1 MQKHKH
7 AHMSDMPGKL
17 LMDAATFSSRISGI
31 KAFLFDWD
39 GVFNNGE
46 KNIEGHSA
54 YSETDSMGINMM
66 RFHYHLLKN
75 RMPVCAII
83 SGEHNLLSYKWAK
96 RDHLHAVYAGFKHKE
111 TALEDICT
119 KYSLLPEEVLF
130 VYDDVLDLSL
140 AAKAGLRFLVHH
152 AGNPAFE
159 SFCIRHQLA
168 DYVTRQEGGAH
179 AVREISEVVMQ
190 HSGNYDLTIQHRMQY
205 SKEYLA
211 YLEERDRIETPFL
224 VYKDGII
231 QPHS

>member
-1 MQKHKH
+1 ML
-7 AHMSDMPGKL
+7 DIPGKL
-17 LMDAATFSSRISGI
+17 LMDAEKFSSRLSGI

-46 KNIEGHSA
+46 KNIEGHSP

-66 RFHYHLLKN
+66 RFHYHLQNN
-75 RMPVCAII
+75 RMPICAVI
-83 SGEHNLLSYKWAK
+83 SGEHNRLSYQWAR

-111 TALEDICT
+111 VALEDICK
-119 KYSLLPEEVLF
+119 KYHLQPEEVLF

-159 SFCIRHQLA
+159 SFCIRHQLT
-168 DYVTRQEGGAH
+168 DYITRQEGGGH

-190 HSGNYDLTIQHRMQY
+190 YSGNYDLTIQHRMQY

-211 YLEERDRIETPFL
+211 YLEERDHIETPFL